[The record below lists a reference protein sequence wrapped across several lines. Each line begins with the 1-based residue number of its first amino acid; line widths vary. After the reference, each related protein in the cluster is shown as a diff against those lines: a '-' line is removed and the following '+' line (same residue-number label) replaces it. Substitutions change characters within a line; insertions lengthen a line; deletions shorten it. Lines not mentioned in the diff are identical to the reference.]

1 MKGLFSKLRI
11 EEDSSSPKTASTS
24 TMTEEKGF
32 AQSRAGPEIDF
43 EMDSDDSMLDQSRE
57 SFYNMA
63 VGDVDL
69 QKRLRAQYVQ

>member
-11 EEDSSSPKTASTS
+11 EDSSSPETAS

-32 AQSRAGPEIDF
+32 AQSLAGPEIDF
-43 EMDSDDSMLDQSRE
+43 DMDSDDSMLEQSRE

-63 VGDVDL
+63 VGDIEL
-69 QKRLRAQYVQ
+69 QKRLRPQDGQ

>member
-11 EEDSSSPKTASTS
+11 EEDSSSPETASTW
-24 TMTEEKGF
+24 TEEKGF

-43 EMDSDDSMLDQSRE
+43 DMDSDDSMLDQSRE

-69 QKRLRAQYVQ
+69 QKRLRAQHVQ